1 MLIFRESIC
10 NNAMKDE
17 MEEGQIAE
25 SLFQI
30 HHNDEQRNIFMFVQ
44 KGVERLL

>member
-1 MLIFRESIC
+1 ME
-10 NNAMKDE
+10 DE

-30 HHNDEQRNIFMFVQ
+30 HHNEEQRNLLMFVQ
-44 KGVERLL
+44 KGLERLLKV